1 MTDGRRSTI
10 RRTRTFASL
19 VCRRDLVL
27 MTVITMYSQEASPC
41 LNKWSEEF
49 WWKAASHVGSLLRI
63 EWCLLQ
69 RTTQQW
75 FTMLIS
81 WPDDPQNCH
90 FPWRITTPSNRWFL
104 GPMQVSSKLHLDRFM
119 FWQGSR
125 TWPTDR
131 HTGRW
136 THIQIHKP
144 TTLLRQLCYQNQLIS
159 TSVCSNSPRH
169 ASCMQ
174 YSLKRGVDTRR
185 SREAGWRGVSS
196 CTTPRKNVVLLELY
210 NLAIKPFCVIFTVR
224 FNFKLST
231 AALIF
236 RHIPPFL

>member
-1 MTDGRRSTI
+1 MSGRYWGLNDPFCSVQRSSDSQCLSVGRTTPKIAPSRGGSRPHLTDGS
-10 RRTRTFASL
+10 
-19 VCRRDLVL
+19 
-27 MTVITMYSQEASPC
+27 
-41 LNKWSEEF
+41 
-49 WWKAASHVGSLLRI
+49 
-63 EWCLLQ
+63 
-69 RTTQQW
+69 
-75 FTMLIS
+75 
-81 WPDDPQNCH
+81 
-90 FPWRITTPSNRWFL
+90 L
-104 GPMQVSSKLHLDRFM
+104 GPCKSAPNCTLIGSF